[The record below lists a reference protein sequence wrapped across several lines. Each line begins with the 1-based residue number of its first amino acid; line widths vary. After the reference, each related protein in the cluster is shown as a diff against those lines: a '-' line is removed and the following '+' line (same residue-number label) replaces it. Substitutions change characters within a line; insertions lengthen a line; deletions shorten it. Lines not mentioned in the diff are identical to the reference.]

1 MSDAGTSP
9 KSPSVEAA
17 IAKIGLAGATR
28 HVLFC
33 THGDCAPKE
42 VGEAAWKYLKK
53 RLREV
58 GLSEAVGGVLR
69 TKADCLRICRE
80 GPIMVVYPEGTW
92 YRNATPANIERII
105 QEHLLAGRPV
115 AELAF
120 AEQPLGSAK
129 SSS

>member
-1 MSDAGTSP
+1 MSGEGENA
-9 KSPSVEAA
+9 KSPTIAA
-17 IAKIGLAGATR
+17 ALAKIGLAGSTR

-58 GLSEAVGGVLR
+58 GLSGAEGGVLR
-69 TKADCLRICRE
+69 TRADCLRICRE
-80 GPIMVVYPEGTW
+80 GPILVVYPEGVW
-92 YRNATPANIERII
+92 YRHATPENIEKII
-105 QEHLLAGRPV
+105 QEHLLNGRPV

-120 AEQPLGSAK
+120 AEHPLGSAK
-129 SSS
+129 SR

>member
-1 MSDAGTSP
+1 LSQPGENP
-9 KSPSVEAA
+9 KSPTLDAA
-17 IAKIGLAGATR
+17 LAKIGLAGSRR

-33 THGDCAPKE
+33 MHGDCAPRE
-42 VGEAAWKYLKK
+42 VSDASWKYLKQ

-69 TKADCLRICRE
+69 SRVDCLRICRE

-92 YRNATPANIERII
+92 YRNATPENIERII
-105 QEHLLAGRPV
+105 QEHLLGGRPV

-120 AEQPLGSAK
+120 AAHPLT
-129 SSS
+129 